1 VVPVPDNPFAA
12 LTLIVAPAVLT
23 NATSILTFV
32 TSNRYIVLLDRW
44 RTVAGDIDE
53 LPDSDERRMRVS
65 HVDRL
70 ERRAQMLLR
79 GLRGLFLTIG
89 MFAISALTA
98 LIGASLSA
106 NKVADIAAF
115 PMVALATGTIGV
127 ISLLYALSQLGL
139 EATLSATHV
148 RDEAHLL
155 KVRGAHPHGSI

>member
-1 VVPVPDNPFAA
+1 VVPAPDTPFAA

-53 LPDSDERRMRVS
+53 LPDSEERRMRVS

-79 GLRGLFLTIG
+79 ALRGLFLTIG
-89 MFAISALTA
+89 MFALSALIA

-106 NKVADIAAF
+106 NRIADIAAI
-115 PMVALATGTIGV
+115 PTMALATGTIGV
-127 ISLLYALSQLGL
+127 LSLVYALSQLGM

-155 KVRGAHPHGSI
+155 KVRGAHPHGSV

>member
-1 VVPVPDNPFAA
+1 VVPAPDTPFAA

-53 LPDSDERRMRVS
+53 LPDSEERRMRVN

-79 GLRGLFLTIG
+79 ALRGLFLTIG
-89 MFAISALTA
+89 MFALSALIA

-106 NKVADIAAF
+106 NRIADIAAI
-115 PMVALATGTIGV
+115 PTMALATGTIAV
-127 ISLLYALSQLGL
+127 LSLVYALSQLGM

-155 KVRGAHPHGSI
+155 KVRGAHPHGSV